1 MKDIEAD
8 EDKFDAVLRRMTQ
21 MKPTTA
27 KELSAKLKAEK
38 AAKSVQKMDKPKPS
52 KR

>member
-1 MKDIEAD
+1 MKDITAD
-8 EDKFDAVLRRMTQ
+8 ADKFDAVLRRMLT

-38 AAKSVQKMDKPKPS
+38 AAKKASKIVQKMDKQS
-52 KR
+52 